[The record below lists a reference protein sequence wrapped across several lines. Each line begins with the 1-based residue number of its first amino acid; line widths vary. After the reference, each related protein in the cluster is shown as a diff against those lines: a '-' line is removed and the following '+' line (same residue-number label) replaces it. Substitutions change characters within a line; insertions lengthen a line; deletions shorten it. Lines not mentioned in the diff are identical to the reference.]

1 VCGRHFLKRTAASTE
16 IQPALRLIRGAD
28 DDVGEAVAVDIA
40 SLDHAGDVG
49 SGTKHLRADIL
60 ESLARATIHERDV
73 RFRRSGFR
81 IVAAVGE
88 QQIEA
93 PVAIDVRDLDFVRP
107 VRGVT
112 DGGGR
117 GVDPEAC
124 GQLRACGDQGRHH
137 CGDHSG
143 IQNFHLIFARSSS
156 AQFST
161 T

>member
-1 VCGRHFLKRTAASTE
+1 MQCRDEQTRETIAVVRSRWSGAA
-16 IQPALRLIRGAD
+16 Q
-28 DDVGEAVAVDIA
+28 VGVI
-40 SLDHAGDVG
+40 LGTGLG
-49 SGTKHLRADIL
+49 SF
-60 ESLARATIHERDV
+60 ARE
-73 RFRRSGFR
+73 
-81 IVAAVGE
+81 
-88 QQIEA
+88 IEA